1 MSVDIIPSL
10 LTQSEE
16 EFLAEYHAVKHRV
29 SCIQIDIADGE
40 FVPNK
45 TWADPGI
52 IKDQV
57 EIDIELHLMVQHPR
71 EEMERWK
78 HVRQVKRALVH
89 YETIQ
94 KSVSE
99 TLAAIEGYCWQKSL
113 VINPGTPITVIDPYA
128 DQLFGIMFMGVNP
141 GFQGQKF
148 IPSVLNNITIIKKR
162 YPHLFLEIDGGV
174 NEETIPDLIH
184 AGIDAICPGSAIFRN
199 DKTPEENIQ
208 RMRELIVG
216 LTKTKLGSSM
226 RES

>member
-1 MSVDIIPSL
+1 MPVEIIPSL

-16 EFLAEYHAVKHRV
+16 EFLHQYNAVKHSV

-57 EIDIELHLMVQHPR
+57 EIDIELHLMVMHPR

-89 YETIQ
+89 YESIYN
-94 KSVSE
+94 SVNK
-99 TLAAIEGYCWQKSL
+99 TLAVIEGYCWQKSL
-113 VINPGTPITVIDPYA
+113 VLNPDTPIQVIDAYA

-141 GFQGQKF
+141 GFQGQKL
-148 IPSVLNNITIIKKR
+148 IPSVIKNISIIKKK

-174 NEETIPDLIH
+174 NEQTIPDLMR
-184 AGIDAICPGSAIFRN
+184 AGVDAICPGSAIFKN
-199 DKTPEENIQ
+199 DRTPKENVERIQ
-208 RMRELIVG
+208 NQMIQ
-216 LTKTKLGSSM
+216 LTKTKLGFSIK
-226 RES
+226 ES